1 MALLTG
7 KGTRRGTVATVR
19 RGEGLL
25 YSTEA
30 EAEVILVSQFYG
42 P

>member
-1 MALLTG
+1 MERHCG
-7 KGTRRGTVATVR
+7 NSEE
-19 RGEGLL
+19 GEGLL

>member
-7 KGTRRGTVATVR
+7 KGTWRGHVATVR
-19 RGEGLL
+19 RGKSLL

-30 EAEVILVSQFYG
+30 EAEIILVSQFYG